1 VAWDEAYLRTK
12 WHLDPSWCLA
22 AIDMDHGFVRKPRK
36 RGRVAVPLS
45 MGEIGLHLTM
55 WHGLRPT
62 SVPLPSGILIHPAVW
77 LQETWAKIGGCALL
91 GRGAGFPANTMRP
104 RLVEMFSCNWYWD
117 KQTRLGDRLGRG
129 LYIIVPPC
137 EVSS

>member
-1 VAWDEAYLRTK
+1 VTVRLSGGAGSPSNTMWPGPRPTSVPNGILI
-12 WHLDPSWCLA
+12 HL

-36 RGRVAVPLS
+36 RGRVAVALS

-62 SVPLPSGILIHPAVW
+62 SVPLPSGILMHPAVW

-91 GRGAGFPANTMRP
+91 GRGARFPANT
-104 RLVEMFSCNWYWD
+104 EAEAS
-117 KQTRLGDRLGRG
+117 
-129 LYIIVPPC
+129 
-137 EVSS
+137 